1 MTGNAPTHWMGS
13 LCLPGRQKQAQLR
26 TAGAQNARIRLKPA
40 RVILI
45 KDVRIFSLKPHF
57 FNYWVYW
64 QNYRE

>member
-1 MTGNAPTHWMGS
+1 MGS
-13 LCLPGRQKQAQLR
+13 LRLPGRQKQAQLR

-40 RVILI
+40 RVITIQRGADL
-45 KDVRIFSLKPHF
+45 FAQAAF